1 MFEGIAKAGQPTRLN
16 DFYIELLITEGDSG
30 EVNKEH
36 EVRLIE
42 KASRK
47 NAKEETPIKCEDI
60 FKPLPGQDQP
70 SRTIMMTGVAGIGK
84 TVLTNKFTLDWAEGK
99 ANHDIHFIFPFTFR
113 ELNLLKGKEFSL
125 VELLHHFFIEI
136 KEAGIC
142 TFDQFQVVFILDGLD
157 ECRLPLDFQNNL
169 IWTDVTESTSVDM
182 LLTNLIRGDLLP
194 SARIWITTRP
204 AAANQIPAECVDMVT
219 EPWPM
224 DIKKAPELQLIA
236 GAPNLLCE
244 SSNSQGKGTGG
255 RNKPGR
261 ASSVDVDM
269 SGQFTT
275 AERRAAIGNLRQGKS
290 PGHDNIHPEFV
301 THQSETTSAWLCSF
315 FSSCF
320 QRSKLPKTWRR
331 AAVIALLK
339 PGKTAEDPK
348 AYRPISL
355 LCVPFK
361 ILERMILSRIEPVVD
376 PQLPREQA
384 GFRRGR
390 STVDQVTLLTQDIED
405 SFQAKEKV
413 GVVLLDLTA
422 AYDTVW
428 HRGLHLKLLRT
439 IPDRHMV
446 KFIMEMLSNRSFIL
460 RTSDGQRSR
469 LRRLRNG
476 VPQGSVLSPL
486 LFNIYIH
493 DLPETTSRQ
502 YGYADDLA
510 IMLRRT
516 TWSAVEQGLNQ
527 DMGILAA
534 YLRKWRLQLSTG
546 KTVSAAYH
554 LCNREAKREL
564 SVSVDNK
571 RLEHQLAPK
580 YLGVRLD
587 RTLSYK
593 RHLEEVR
600 AKVTARVSLI
610 RRLAGTTWGA
620 SARTL
625 RISTQALVF
634 SAAEYCAPVWSRSP
648 HVKKRLEGDDVTK
661 LATPRR
667 RE

>member
-1 MFEGIAKAGQPTRLN
+1 AGADEPMRCRKIFVGRCTE
-16 DFYIELLITEGDSG
+16 DMTTDELRQFFMQYG
-30 EVNKEH
+30 EV
-36 EVRLIE
+36 
-42 KASRK
+42 
-47 NAKEETPIKCEDI
+47 TD
-60 FKPLPGQDQP
+60 
-70 SRTIMMTGVAGIGK
+70 
-84 TVLTNKFTLDWAEGK
+84 
-99 ANHDIHFIFPFTFR
+99 
-113 ELNLLKGKEFSL
+113 
-125 VELLHHFFIEI
+125 
-136 KEAGIC
+136 
-142 TFDQFQVVFILDGLD
+142 VFIPKPFRAFAFVTFADDQVAQALCGED
-157 ECRLPLDFQNNL
+157 L
-169 IWTDVTESTSVDM
+169 IIMGVRFS
-182 LLTNLIRGDLLP
+182 
-194 SARIWITTRP
+194 
-204 AAANQIPAECVDMVT
+204 
-219 EPWPM
+219 
-224 DIKKAPELQLIA
+224 
-236 GAPNLLCE
+236 
-244 SSNSQGKGTGG
+244 
-255 RNKPGR
+255 
-261 ASSVDVDM
+261 
-269 SGQFTT
+269 T
-275 AERRAAIGNLRQGKS
+275 AELRAAIGNLRQGKS

-301 THQSETTSAWLCSF
+301 THQT
-315 FSSCF
+315 
-320 QRSKLPKTWRR
+320 
-331 AAVIALLK
+331 
-339 PGKTAEDPK
+339 
-348 AYRPISL
+348 
-355 LCVPFK
+355 
-361 ILERMILSRIEPVVD
+361 
-376 PQLPREQA
+376 
-384 GFRRGR
+384 
-390 STVDQVTLLTQDIED
+390 
-405 SFQAKEKV
+405 
-413 GVVLLDLTA
+413 

-527 DMGILAA
+527 DMSILAA

-554 LCNREAKREL
+554 LCNGEAKREL

-634 SAAEYCAPVWSRSP
+634 SAAEYCAP
-648 HVKKRLEGDDVTK
+648 
-661 LATPRR
+661 
-667 RE
+667 